1 MPCRVDI
8 CQRCNDYHCKCGQP
22 EFEARFQFDFEGALC
37 DVLSLLEEES
47 PKLLKKV
54 DPKTLE
60 RWKAHETEETE
71 EIKRKALL
79 KLSHRER
86 RVLGIK

>member
-1 MPCRVDI
+1 
-8 CQRCNDYHCKCGQP
+8 
-22 EFEARFQFDFEGALC
+22 
-37 DVLSLLEEES
+37 VLSLLEEES